1 MLRCSMGRNAPKIIV
16 LLAIA
21 GLVAAVYIVE
31 RNAPAPAPSGVV
43 YVNPNAGAGIAPSGP
58 ARAP

>member
-1 MLRCSMGRNAPKIIV
+1 MGRNAPKIIV

-21 GLVAAVYIVE
+21 GLIAAIYVVE

-43 YVNPNAGAGIAPSGP
+43 YINPNPGAAIAPAGP
-58 ARAP
+58 PSAP

>member
-1 MLRCSMGRNAPKIIV
+1 MGRNAPKLIV

-21 GLVAAVYIVE
+21 GLIAAIYIVE

-43 YVNPNAGAGIAPSGP
+43 YINPDAGAAIAPAGP
-58 ARAP
+58 PPGAP